1 VQVVISPPRDEWPR
15 EFDELA
21 ARLSE
26 GLGALALRIDHI
38 GSTAVPG
45 LQAKDV
51 IDVQVIVRS
60 LEPRA
65 EIVAAFES
73 LGLPQR
79 ADGIVGD
86 HVPPDWEGDESAWA
100 KLLIGR
106 PADERPSNIHV
117 RAAGSPNERYALLFR
132 DFLRANDRARPLG
145 QLQGAPRRGDE
156 SRPRPLHATEGSGDG
171 RTDGHRRGVGA
182 GVGLA
187 GPAEPL
193 ARLERGREGRR

>member
-1 VQVVISPPRDEWPR
+1 MQVVISPPRDEWPR

-51 IDVQVIVRS
+51 IDVQVTVRS

-86 HVPPDWEGDESAWA
+86 HVPPDWEGDESAWT
-100 KLLIGR
+100 KLLFGR
-106 PADERPSNIHV
+106 PTDERPSNIHV

-132 DFLRANDRARPLG
+132 DFLRANDRARDLWG
-145 QLQGAPRRGDE
+145 SFKERLAEETSHDRDLYTQLKDPATDVMMATAEEWARASGWPGPP
-156 SRPRPLHATEGSGDG
+156 SR
-171 RTDGHRRGVGA
+171 
-182 GVGLA
+182 
-187 GPAEPL
+187 
-193 ARLERGREGRR
+193 